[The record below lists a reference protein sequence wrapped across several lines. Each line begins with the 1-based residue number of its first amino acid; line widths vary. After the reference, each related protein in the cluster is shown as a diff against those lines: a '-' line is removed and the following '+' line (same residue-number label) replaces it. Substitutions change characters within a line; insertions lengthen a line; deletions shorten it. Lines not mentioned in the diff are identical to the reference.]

1 MTNPIDNNPTDD
13 QADDERASESAHEK
27 SNNTPNLEWIVA
39 EDDRV
44 AGIADLDVRWA
55 GTPLARSGLR
65 AYVGAILLVGLA
77 IALATPS
84 VAGFATGPALIGL
97 APVELGLVVTTITL
111 PLWWLGAIPIILGV
125 TGVVVGLL
133 PLVRSVRTEYVLTS
147 DTLYARTRGIRR
159 DQFAKLALERVVE
172 ITRHQSLVGRLL
184 SYGTITFRTVEA
196 EIPKVVC
203 KGIHNPREVEANVLT
218 LDASTDSPLDR
229 KQEYVRVIPS
239 TGERA
244 PSEIVNQ
251 IRPLHALNP
260 TEESFWQRIN
270 PFASPDPLTFDFTIY
285 SNGTDSPIEFYYS
298 TDQHLSTLYD
308 RLNSAYPDTVE
319 IERVTV
325 DLAEKLVAPE
335 QYSYEEFET
344 ALEKGAL
351 QTSVEEVEAITRVH
365 GDQPLAADGAGISDG
380 PGTGTVSGTGSEPE
394 LGSESGANTLLGG
407 QLPSVDL
414 DALRKQEEEENRDPG
429 SLRFG
434 LDTPVDTGEG
444 VLARPHPDD
453 VEPYSLRWTGSGDPM
468 TPIRLFD
475 EELDGEDFTKDSSHA
490 PLTVLIDHFATTDH
504 PIVFQAAFEGE
515 SDSTHSGNQR
525 IERIRGDRE
534 TWGDVIIQ
542 AIEDLI
548 YGAEPQQEHHPQE
561 SQPIPEADRDLIDNL
576 QTEDLGHTFTAN
588 LRVVTVPAKSA
599 SSDTSELKQSL
610 RSISTV
616 FDPLEGRFYGIE
628 SEKLYDKGLVARR
641 SRTFSR
647 RCFNRVLNRDVVT
660 GKRLGRSTPDL
671 HLDPNELCNMIIVPS
686 TEHLTDEATK
696 ETHANPES
704 RTSLPGLD
712 AAQRRQYT
720 TGMVLGQ
727 DPTSSVDGP
736 LRLPPALQTRHWLA
750 CATTGAGKSQ
760 LVNRMLLSLAETTLG
775 PNILFEPKGDGMCVN
790 YLMGHYKKYGSL
802 EDAYYFREPEI
813 LPAVSFFDLRPAL
826 DAGHDRET
834 AVKEKADHFH
844 ALMRMIMGADR
855 HEQAFVANEVLTFLI
870 YALFDPV
877 HGDDV
882 FGLDDLVNAATR
894 MQQNQELP
902 DISDINQDI
911 HKSLANQFTK
921 EDHQFHTTM
930 GAVLN
935 RLNRLKEDRHLHWM
949 LRHKPGREA
958 DSDPLYGFHEQ
969 DVHFDFRDIL
979 DEDVTVLFDIGD
991 LTLDAQR
998 GLTTILLSDL
1008 WHSIQHRQQ
1017 PSSDHVV
1024 NVILEEAAPFI
1035 ATELV
1040 ADQLLPQGRSAGL
1053 SLGFVMQYPEQV
1065 RSWDDGNGAYEELL
1079 TEVHTKL
1086 VGDISIT
1093 DRFAKT
1099 FTHDDLSVEDVRNR
1113 NNRIASGEWFTKLA
1127 SPQFGEERPAP
1138 LTLHS
1143 LPIISGHPESD
1154 DPLSDAEQKRF
1165 DEDIL
1170 PEVIERTDEE
1180 YGLDV
1185 PTHED
1190 TLEWSPWSDAG
1201 TGRSVGSP
1209 PTPDGSPEP
1218 TPEGDPESESDQ
1230 VGSPGLGT
1238 DRDPESDTQ
1247 ATSPKADAD
1256 GTNAPPEQSADE
1268 ENEDAEGA
1276 DSREEDESNSESDAD
1291 QSSEGSM
1298 GGSFFGGHEEKD
1310 TNPIDDETLRARG
1323 LSRDDATFLKRV
1335 LDAMNRD
1342 LPGYTLLEGMDEL
1355 EDGLPQ
1361 LDVSMLIER
1370 GLLEKA
1376 RVNRRPYYT
1385 LLPEGRELL
1394 DETITAETGVG
1405 DLGEKTPHKVG
1416 VELLFQWLSEQED
1429 VERAERYYQQDPEA
1443 IFDVVGFDAD
1453 GDLIWVGEVEMT
1465 SNNPTAV
1472 TDDYDKMAAV
1482 DADAVWAFSSRDD
1495 ARNIVNLLADHD
1507 RVSGRVG
1514 GRAARTIAQIQER
1527 VDELDADGLT
1537 TVQTFRRLGDEI
1549 GE

>member
-1 MTNPIDNNPTDD
+1 M
-13 QADDERASESAHEK
+13 
-27 SNNTPNLEWIVA
+27 
-39 EDDRV
+39 
-44 AGIADLDVRWA
+44 
-55 GTPLARSGLR
+55 
-65 AYVGAILLVGLA
+65 
-77 IALATPS
+77 
-84 VAGFATGPALIGL
+84 
-97 APVELGLVVTTITL
+97 
-111 PLWWLGAIPIILGV
+111 
-125 TGVVVGLL
+125 
-133 PLVRSVRTEYVLTS
+133 
-147 DTLYARTRGIRR
+147 
-159 DQFAKLALERVVE
+159 
-172 ITRHQSLVGRLL
+172 
-184 SYGTITFRTVEA
+184 
-196 EIPKVVC
+196 VC
-203 KGIHNPREVEANVLT
+203 KGIHNPKEVEANVLT

-285 SNGTDSPIEFYYS
+285 SNGTDAPIEFYYS

-380 PGTGTVSGTGSEPE
+380 QGTGTVSRTGSEPE
-394 LGSESGANTLLGG
+394 LGSESGANTPLGG
-407 QLPSVDL
+407 KLPSVDL

-475 EELDGEDFTKDSSHA
+475 EELDDEDFTKDSSHA

-515 SDSTHSGNQR
+515 PDSTHSGNQR

-588 LRVVTVPAKSA
+588 LRVVTVPPKSA

-641 SRTFSR
+641 SRTYSR

-704 RTSLPGLD
+704 RTSLPGLE

-720 TGMVLGQ
+720 TGMVLGE
-727 DPTSSVDGP
+727 DPASSIDGP
-736 LRLPPALQTRHWLA
+736 LRVPPDQLKRHWLV
-750 CATTGAGKSQ
+750 CATTGGGKSQ
-760 LVNRMLLSLAETTLG
+760 LVNRMLLSLSETTPG
-775 PNILFEPKGDGMCVN
+775 PNILFEPKGDGMCTN
-790 YLMGHYKKYGSL
+790 YLMGHYKRHGSL
-802 EDAYYFREPEI
+802 EDVYYFREPET

-826 DAGHDRET
+826 EAGHDRET

-844 ALMRMIMGADR
+844 ALMRMIMGAER
-855 HEQAFVANEVLTFLI
+855 HEQAFVANEILTFLI
-870 YALFDPV
+870 HALFDPV

-882 FGLDDLVNAATR
+882 FGLDDLVEAATR
-894 MQQNQELP
+894 MQRARELP
-902 DISDINQDI
+902 DVSGINDDI
-911 HKSLANQFTK
+911 HESLASQFNK
-921 EDHQFHTTM
+921 EDHQFHTSM
-930 GAVLN
+930 SAVQN
-935 RLNRLKEDRHLHWM
+935 RLNRLKEDRNLHWM
-949 LRHKPGREA
+949 LRHRPGREA
-958 DSDPLYGFHEQ
+958 DGDSLYGFHDQ
-969 DVHFDFRDIL
+969 DVHFDFRDL
-979 DEDVTVLFDIGD
+979 LNEDVTILFDLGD

-998 GLTTILLSDL
+998 GLTTVLLSNL
-1008 WHSIQHRQQ
+1008 WHSIQHRRR
-1017 PSSDHVV
+1017 SSPDNVV

-1040 ADQLLPQGRSAGL
+1040 ADQLLPQGRSSGL
-1053 SLGFVMQYPEQV
+1053 SMGLVMQYPEQV
-1065 RSWDDGNGAYEELL
+1065 NSWDDGNNGAYEELL
-1079 TEVHTKL
+1079 TEVHTKM

-1113 NNRIASGEWFTKLA
+1113 INRIASGEWFTKLA
-1127 SPQFGEERPAP
+1127 SPRFGEDRPAP

-1154 DPLSDAEQKRF
+1154 EPLSATEQARF
-1165 DEDIL
+1165 DDELL
-1170 PEVIERTDEE
+1170 PEVVERTDDK

-1190 TLEWSPWSDAG
+1190 TLEWSEWGDSPSG
-1201 TGRSVGSP
+1201 TERSVGSP
-1209 PTPDGSPEP
+1209 PAPDAGSRSESPP
-1218 TPEGDPESESDQ
+1218 GSDPESETEQ
-1230 VGSPGLGT
+1230 LGTPGLNAEP
-1238 DRDPESDTQ
+1238 DSESDTQ
-1247 ATSPKADAD
+1247 SAESASEDEGD
-1256 GTNAPPEQSADE
+1256 EMDSLPEQSTFE
-1268 ENEDAEGA
+1268 EIEDGEDA
-1276 DSREEDESNSESDAD
+1276 DSREDTESDGESLDEAV
-1291 QSSEGSM
+1291 GS
-1298 GGSFFGGHEEKD
+1298 SFFGGHEEATD
-1310 TNPIDDETLRARG
+1310 TSPVDDATLRRQG

-1335 LDAMNRD
+1335 LDSMNRE
-1342 LPGYTLLEGMDEL
+1342 LPDYTLLEGMDKL
-1355 EDGLPQ
+1355 EEDLPG
-1361 LDVSMLIER
+1361 LDVEVLIEN
-1370 GLLEKA
+1370 GLLEQA
-1376 RVNRRPYYT
+1376 RVNRRLYYT
-1385 LLPEGRELL
+1385 VLPEGRELL
-1394 DETITAETGVG
+1394 DETITAEAGVG

-1416 VELLFQWLSEQED
+1416 VELLSRWIGAVDEVGR
-1429 VERAERYYQQDPEA
+1429 VERYFEHGPET
-1443 IFDVVGFDAD
+1443 IFDVAGFDAD
-1453 GDLIWVGEVEMT
+1453 DTLLWVGEVEMA
-1465 SNNPTAV
+1465 SNNPQAIIS
-1472 TDDYDKMAAV
+1472 DYDKMAAV
-1482 DADAVWAFSSRDD
+1482 EADAVWAFPALSE
-1495 ARNIVNLLADHD
+1495 ARATIELLADEE
-1507 RVSGRVG
+1507 RLPGTVT
-1514 GRAARTIAQIQER
+1514 GRAARELSRMQESVAGFEEEGMTTI
-1527 VDELDADGLT
+1527 
-1537 TVQTFRRLGDEI
+1537 QTFRKLDEVVN
-1549 GE
+1549 E

>member
-1 MTNPIDNNPTDD
+1 M
-13 QADDERASESAHEK
+13 
-27 SNNTPNLEWIVA
+27 
-39 EDDRV
+39 
-44 AGIADLDVRWA
+44 
-55 GTPLARSGLR
+55 
-65 AYVGAILLVGLA
+65 
-77 IALATPS
+77 
-84 VAGFATGPALIGL
+84 
-97 APVELGLVVTTITL
+97 
-111 PLWWLGAIPIILGV
+111 
-125 TGVVVGLL
+125 
-133 PLVRSVRTEYVLTS
+133 
-147 DTLYARTRGIRR
+147 
-159 DQFAKLALERVVE
+159 
-172 ITRHQSLVGRLL
+172 
-184 SYGTITFRTVEA
+184 
-196 EIPKVVC
+196 VC
-203 KGIHNPREVEANVLT
+203 KGVHNPKDVHSIVLT

-244 PSEIVNQ
+244 PSEIVTQ

-285 SNGTDSPIEFYYS
+285 SNGTDAPIEFYYS

-335 QYSYEEFET
+335 QYSYEEFEA
-344 ALEKGAL
+344 ALENGAL

-365 GDQPLAADGAGISDG
+365 GGQPLAADGAGTSDG
-380 PGTGTVSGTGSEPE
+380 PGSVSVSGTESGPE
-394 LGSESGANTLLGG
+394 LGSGANTPLGG

-414 DALRKQEEEENRDPG
+414 DALRKQEDEENRDPG

-434 LDTPVDTGEG
+434 LETPRDTGEG

-475 EELDGEDFTKDSSHA
+475 EELDDEDFTKDSSHA
-490 PLTVLIDHFATTDH
+490 PLTVLIDHFATTDY

-515 SDSTHSGNQR
+515 QDSTHSGNQR
-525 IERIRGDRE
+525 IEEIRGDRE
-534 TWGDVIIQ
+534 TWGEAINQ
-542 AIEDLI
+542 AIEDFF
-548 YGAEPQQEHHPQE
+548 YGPEPKQERHPQD

-588 LRVVTVPAKSA
+588 LRVVTVPPKSA

-628 SEKLYDKGLVARR
+628 SEKLYDKGLLARR
-641 SRTFSR
+641 SRTYSR

-704 RTSLPGLD
+704 RTSLPGLE

-720 TGMVLGQ
+720 TGMVLGE
-727 DPTSSVDGP
+727 DPASSIDGP
-736 LRLPPALQTRHWLA
+736 LRLPPDRQTRHWLV
-750 CATTGAGKSQ
+750 CATTGGGKSQ
-760 LVNRMLLSLAETTLG
+760 LVNRMLRSLSETTSG
-775 PNILFEPKGDGMCVN
+775 PNILFEPKGDGMCTN
-790 YLMGHYKKYGSL
+790 YLMGHYKRHGSL
-802 EDAYYFREPEI
+802 EDVYYFREPET

-826 DAGHDRET
+826 EAGHDRET

-844 ALMRMIMGADR
+844 ALMRMIMGAER
-855 HEQAFVANEVLTFLI
+855 HEQAFVANEILTFLI
-870 YALFDPV
+870 HALFDPV

-882 FGLDDLVNAATR
+882 FGLDDLVEAATR
-894 MQQNQELP
+894 MQRNQELP
-902 DISDINQDI
+902 DVSGINQDI
-911 HKSLANQFTK
+911 HDSLTAQFAK

-958 DSDPLYGFHEQ
+958 EGDSLYGFHDQ
-969 DVHFDFRDIL
+969 NVHFDFRDIL
-979 DEDVTVLFDIGD
+979 DEDVTILFDLGD

-998 GLTTILLSDL
+998 GLTTVLLSNL
-1008 WHSIQHRQQ
+1008 WHSIQHRRR
-1017 PSSDHVV
+1017 SSPDNVV

-1040 ADQLLPQGRSAGL
+1040 ADQLLPQGRSSGL
-1053 SLGFVMQYPEQV
+1053 SMGLVMQYPEQV
-1065 RSWDDGNGAYEELL
+1065 NPWDEDNNGAYEELL

-1113 NNRIASGEWFTKLA
+1113 INRIASGEWFTKLA
-1127 SPQFGEERPAP
+1127 SPKFGEDRPAP

-1154 DPLSDAEQKRF
+1154 EPLSETEQARF
-1165 DEDIL
+1165 DDEIL
-1170 PEVIERTDEE
+1170 PGVIERTDDE
-1180 YGLDV
+1180 YGLEV

-1190 TLEWSPWSDAG
+1190 VMNWSEWDGAHHE
-1201 TGRSVGSP
+1201 RGSP
-1209 PTPDGSPEP
+1209 PELESDEVEIGAEV
-1218 TPEGDPESESDQ
+1218 ESESEDEVEEEGEAEIEQ
-1230 VGSPGLGT
+1230 EDRGEDEKKGEVAADSERPSLNDTAPESGSEAQHEDTEEGGESREMGERIDST
-1238 DRDPESDTQ
+1238 DDRDVIDSGDDTEDDGDVGDADESDESVDS
-1247 ATSPKADAD
+1247 SPTPSLFGANEGGTESCPVTD
-1256 GTNAPPEQSADE
+1256 GTL
-1268 ENEDAEGA
+1268 
-1276 DSREEDESNSESDAD
+1276 REC
-1291 QSSEGSM
+1291 
-1298 GGSFFGGHEEKD
+1298 
-1310 TNPIDDETLRARG
+1310 G
-1323 LSRDDATFLKRV
+1323 LSRDDAIFLKRV
-1335 LDAMNRD
+1335 LDAMNRE
-1342 LPGYTLLEGMDEL
+1342 LPDYTLLDGMDEL
-1355 EDGLPQ
+1355 KDGLDG
-1361 LDVSMLIER
+1361 LDVHVLIEQD
-1370 GLLEKA
+1370 LLEKET
-1376 RVNRRPYYT
+1376 VNRRVYYT
-1385 LLPEGRELL
+1385 VLPEGRELL
-1394 DETITAETGVG
+1394 DESLTADAGTG

-1416 VELLFQWLSEQED
+1416 VELLVQWFNTFEE
-1429 VERAERYYQQDPEA
+1429 VERVDRYHQQDSETV
-1443 IFDVVGFDAD
+1443 FDVVGFDID
-1453 GDLIWVGEVEMT
+1453 GELVRVGEVEMA
-1465 SNNPTAV
+1465 SNNAQAV
-1472 TDDYDKMAAV
+1472 VDDYNKMAAV
-1482 DADAVWAFSSRDD
+1482 DADAIWAFRSRGEAEDT
-1495 ARNIVNLLADHD
+1495 IEVLAGHN
-1507 RVSGRVG
+1507 RLPSKVSGR
-1514 GRAARTIAQIQER
+1514 AAHVFSRMQET
-1527 VDELDADGLT
+1527 VEEFEADGMT
-1537 TVQTFRRLGDEI
+1537 TIQTFRKMNEGIE
-1549 GE
+1549 E